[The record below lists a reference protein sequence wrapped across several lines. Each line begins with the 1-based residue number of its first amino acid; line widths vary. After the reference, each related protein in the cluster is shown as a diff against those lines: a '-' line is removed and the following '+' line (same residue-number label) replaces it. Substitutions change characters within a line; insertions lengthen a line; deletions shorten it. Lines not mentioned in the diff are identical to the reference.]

1 MFAFLIFQLFRRVA
15 AALPG
20 MEQTEPKRG
29 ESILYQFHAFWG
41 FLVRVFGSHFVI
53 NCIGVWGG
61 AVLVQA
67 CRAALALESVG
78 IWAHLTEP
86 SFLHNLISTKIS
98 SGH

>member
-1 MFAFLIFQLFRRVA
+1 MFAFVIFQLFRRVA

-41 FLVRVFGSHFVI
+41 ILVRVFGSHFGI
-53 NCIGVWGG
+53 NCIWGG
-61 AVLVQA
+61 GGQCLCKHVEQPWLW
-67 CRAALALESVG
+67 RVG

-86 SFLHNLISTKIS
+86 SFLHNRISTKIS
-98 SGH
+98 CGR